1 MAHQVTTNGFVV
13 DPEITRLEDR
23 LGDLAGAWRD
33 AKGEPEQRAT
43 IVHAYYA
50 TMEQLFLRG
59 WDAGIANLGYDQ
71 TLPDEL
77 MPAEFLRQV
86 RIAAEALIPKLN
98 AAPTATSLSQ

>member
-1 MAHQVTTNGFVV
+1 
-13 DPEITRLEDR
+13 
-23 LGDLAGAWRD
+23 
-33 AKGEPEQRAT
+33 
-43 IVHAYYA
+43 
-50 TMEQLFLRG
+50 MEQLFLRG